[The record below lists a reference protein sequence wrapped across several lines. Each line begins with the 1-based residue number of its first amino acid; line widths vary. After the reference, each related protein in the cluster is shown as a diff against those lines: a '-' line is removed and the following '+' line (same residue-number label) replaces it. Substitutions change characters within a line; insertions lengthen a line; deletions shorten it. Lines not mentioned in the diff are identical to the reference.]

1 MIIKKITAPAS
12 KIFTIENVVKTDKR
26 FSEIPHLDL
35 SFKTLRSAEDSVF
48 FNKEDRKGYGIY
60 TITFNDEKNKPVLAY
75 IGSFCGTKDVASE
88 RWEKHMGT
96 LTCRSYKTNFKKY
109 KSRSFKKLTLGDI
122 LKNKENYKEGLTKII
137 DEKKETLKND
147 MKEIKGS
154 LFYNDVLAEIF
165 KINFSSSEQK
175 IKNLLGEGTS
185 TSKWRMRFASDN
197 WTSLKNKTK
206 DNLLDCF
213 TFTYYRIPKYLD
225 FESLLNKKIKDAILA
240 NLIEYHLIEKYKP
253 IANEPKPIKKLEAL
267 LKDLRTKQKIKLE
280 EVPCELTVGKIN
292 KEVEAINQFIENDFI

>member
-35 SFKTLRSAEDSVF
+35 SFKTLRSAEEPVF

-197 WTSLKNKTK
+197 WISLKNKTK

-213 TFTYYRIPKYLD
+213 TFIYFCYGWNLRWDIQSHRSSWHRCLWRLHFCSGEEKSDETHILSGAHRKRFDYG
-225 FESLLNKKIKDAILA
+225 DAIHGF
-240 NLIEYHLIEKYKP
+240 NF
-253 IANEPKPIKKLEAL
+253 
-267 LKDLRTKQKIKLE
+267 R
-280 EVPCELTVGKIN
+280 
-292 KEVEAINQFIENDFI
+292 F